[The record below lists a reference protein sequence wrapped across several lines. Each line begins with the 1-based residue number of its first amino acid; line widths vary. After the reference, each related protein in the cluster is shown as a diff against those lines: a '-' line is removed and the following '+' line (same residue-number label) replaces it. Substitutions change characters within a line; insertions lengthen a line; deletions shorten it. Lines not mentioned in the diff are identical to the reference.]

1 MSMADDLTKLDELH
15 QAGALSDAEFETA
28 KRRLLNAEGD
38 NSSLGRAANR
48 YVSFQIVAGAIGL
61 IVFLVFLFG
70 VILPAMNRKPAPTVP
85 DAPTLTLQIPPGV
98 TGSP

>member
-15 QAGALSDAEFETA
+15 RAGALSDAEFEAA
-28 KRRLLNAEGD
+28 KRRLLAPEE

-70 VILPAMNRKPAPTVP
+70 VILPAMNRKPAATIP
-85 DAPTLTLQIPPGV
+85 DGPTLTLQIPPGV